1 MTHAEEQ
8 NQKTYRGRKRKASGS
23 VEEQKAREANRRSYA
38 KKTGK
43 PIPPKGN
50 QFGDFD
56 RIGKVKWS
64 DIKEK
69 WKDFEGKPLEKSINP
84 PIFLTQSIR
93 RQYQEKAES

>member
-1 MTHAEEQ
+1 M
-8 NQKTYRGRKRKASGS
+8 RGRKQAPKADAQT
-23 VEEQKAREANRRSYA
+23 EQAREANRRSYA

-64 DIKEK
+64 DLKEK
-69 WKDFEGKPLEKSINP
+69 WKDYEGKPLEKSINP
-84 PIFLTQSIR
+84 PVFLTQSIR
-93 RQYQEKAES
+93 RKYQEKAES

>member
-1 MTHAEEQ
+1 M
-8 NQKTYRGRKRKASGS
+8 RGRKQAPKSDAQT
-23 VEEQKAREANRRSYA
+23 EQAREANRRSYA
-38 KKTGK
+38 KKVGK

-64 DIKEK
+64 DLKEK
-69 WKDFEGKPLEKSINP
+69 WKDYEGKPLEKSINP

-93 RQYQEKAES
+93 RKYKEKAER

>member
-1 MTHAEEQ
+1 M
-8 NQKTYRGRKRKASGS
+8 RGRKQAPKSDAQT
-23 VEEQKAREANRRSYA
+23 EQAREANRRSYA
-38 KKTGK
+38 KKVGK

-64 DIKEK
+64 DLKEK
-69 WKDFEGKPLEKSINP
+69 WKDYEGKPLEKSINP